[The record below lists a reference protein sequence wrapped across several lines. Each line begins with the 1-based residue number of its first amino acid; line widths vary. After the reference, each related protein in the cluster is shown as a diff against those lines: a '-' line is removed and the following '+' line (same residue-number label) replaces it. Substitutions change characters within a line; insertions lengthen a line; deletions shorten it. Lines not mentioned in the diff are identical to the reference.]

1 MADVQMN
8 YDTVE
13 EMIKIFH
20 NGAQQLG
27 ETMEAMKKVAEQMR
41 SGALLGVGGDDFA
54 EALERILAPR
64 IQKMQSKFTELAG
77 DVKFAMDALKR
88 GDTKAAGRFT

>member
-13 EMIKIFH
+13 EMIKIFQ

-64 IQKMQSKFTELAG
+64 IQKMQSKFTELSG

>member
-13 EMIKIFH
+13 EMIKIFQ

-27 ETMEAMKKVAEQMR
+27 ETMEAMKKVADQMR
-41 SGALLGVGGDDFA
+41 SGALLGLGGDDFA

-64 IQKMQSKFTELAG
+64 IQKMQNKFNEMAG